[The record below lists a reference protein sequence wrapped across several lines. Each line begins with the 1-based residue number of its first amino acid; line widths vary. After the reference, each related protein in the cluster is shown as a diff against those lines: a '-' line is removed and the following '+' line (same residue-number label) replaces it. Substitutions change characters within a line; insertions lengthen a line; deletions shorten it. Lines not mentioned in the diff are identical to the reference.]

1 MVTEKAGYIGT
12 SNWTEDYF
20 TDTAGSLLNPY
31 LNAQK
36 GLLGDCQVLTTF
48 HILFLLKNE
57 EKSIL
62 EPKNL
67 LQCCKYSKL

>member
-36 GLLGDCQVLTTF
+36 GLLGDCPVLPTF
-48 HILFLLKNE
+48 HISVCLKMRR
-57 EKSIL
+57 IIHFGA
-62 EPKNL
+62 
-67 LQCCKYSKL
+67 Q

>member
-36 GLLGDCQVLTTF
+36 GLLGDCPVLST
-48 HILFLLKNE
+48 LLR
-57 EKSIL
+57 
-62 EPKNL
+62 
-67 LQCCKYSKL
+67 LQCCKVAILKVDFC

>member
-36 GLLGDCQVLTTF
+36 GLLGDCPVLPTF
-48 HILFLLKNE
+48 LISFGLKMRE
-57 EKSIL
+57 IH
-62 EPKNL
+62 PF
-67 LQCCKYSKL
+67 

>member
-36 GLLGDCQVLTTF
+36 GLLGDCPVLPTF
-48 HILFLLKNE
+48 QIPFGLKMRE
-57 EKSIL
+57 IH
-62 EPKNL
+62 PF
-67 LQCCKYSKL
+67 